1 MATGKFSSAGAAK
14 TKKRISIGTILFY
27 TIFLLF
33 IGGCVFG
40 LIWGKGVLTDWL
52 KDFQASQ
59 PDVKSQ
65 QVFEEL
71 FGDPDWK
78 KLYEM
83 AGEEDTAYEGGDAYA
98 AYMEALV
105 GSDKLTYVETS
116 AGLTGN
122 KKYLVKLG
130 DKMIADFSLTDN
142 APDADIP
149 EWVLHEVNVF
159 YKRNE
164 DALIFTLPGH
174 TVHINGVAL
183 DDSFV
188 VKTTC
193 TLAEEYLPEGIH
205 GYRDQTLYITGL
217 LVQPEVTITDENGQ
231 NMEVVFD
238 TELGIY
244 REVLSAEAEIP
255 ADVTDLITNAAQ
267 AYGKYMI
274 NASGHGLKNYFD
286 TNGQAYKDIIL
297 FERWTMQDYRSYEFA
312 DVVVSGYYPY
322 SDTLYSARVSM
333 ALNVTY
339 RSLFTSEIMVKTY
352 NIDTTFFVKKND
364 SGKWMVDSMTNV
376 DVQQK
381 LTEVKVVC
389 INGGE
394 TVMDAMVDAGS
405 ATITLPLVEVP
416 EGKEFLGWF
425 TKDVDA
431 NGKTT
436 YSLVFSPSESGTV
449 TLPADMDL
457 EPMTLYAQF
466 R

>member
-1 MATGKFSSAGAAK
+1 MAGKFSSAGAAK
-14 TKKRISIGTILFY
+14 TKKRITVGSVIFY
-27 TIFLLF
+27 TLFLLF
-33 IGGCVFG
+33 IGACVFG
-40 LIWGKGVLTDWL
+40 LIWGKGALTDWL
-52 KDFQASQ
+52 VTFQASQ

-71 FGDPDWK
+71 FGDPDWAAIY
-78 KLYEM
+78 KL
-83 AGEEDTAYEGGDAYA
+83 AGEEDTTYEGSDAFA

-105 GSDKLTYVETS
+105 GDEKLTYVETS

-142 APDADIP
+142 APDEEIP
-149 EWVLHEVNVF
+149 DWMLHEVNVF

-183 DDSFV
+183 DDSFI
-188 VKTTC
+188 VKTTS
-193 TLAEEYLPEGIH
+193 TVAEEYLPEGIH
-205 GYRDQTLYITGL
+205 GYRDQTLYIEGL
-217 LVQPEVTITDENGQ
+217 LMQPEVTITDENGQ

-238 TELGIY
+238 QALGIY
-244 REVLSAEAEIP
+244 REVIPTAQETPAE
-255 ADVTDLITNAAQ
+255 VTEMITNAAQ

-274 NASGHGLKNYFD
+274 NASGHGLKTYFD

-297 FERWTMQDYRSYEFA
+297 FERWTMQDYRSYEFT

-364 SGKWMVDSMTNV
+364 RGKWLVDTMTNV
-376 DVQQK
+376 DVQQMK
-381 LTEVKVVC
+381 TNVKIVC
-389 INGGE
+389 ISAGE
-394 TVMDAMVDAGS
+394 MLMDVMVDAS
-405 ATITLPLVEVP
+405 AATITLPPVEVP

-425 TKDVDA
+425 TKDTDV

-436 YSLVFSPSESGTV
+436 YSLVFSPSEDGMV
-449 TLPADMDL
+449 TLPSDMDL